1 MTCRLKCSRTLSF
14 VAAGLA
20 AALITGAASVWAQ
33 EFPTK
38 PVRMIVPFAPGG
50 GSDLNA
56 RRLSDQLSDRWKQ
69 PLVVHNMGGAGGNLA
84 LAATASSEPTGYT
97 MLFAS
102 LAIIVNNPTLY
113 SNLQVDPDRDLA
125 PVVLIGEVPLVLLVN
140 AELPANDVASFI
152 ALAKQRPVHFGSG
165 GVGTSMHLAGELLN
179 SVAGIK
185 MVHVPFKGAGPVVA
199 AIMGNEIQMIMQNA
213 ALAEGQ
219 VKGGRLKAL
228 AIASPKRLA
237 MLPNVPTF
245 EESGVPNY
253 RAAISYGIYVRAG
266 TPASVIATL
275 NRSIN
280 AVLAD
285 PAYRKQMASL
295 GMELA
300 GGTPQQLAAYV
311 AAERKKWV
319 PIIRALGIKV
329 N

>member
-1 MTCRLKCSRTLSF
+1 
-14 VAAGLA
+14 
-20 AALITGAASVWAQ
+20 
-33 EFPTK
+33 
-38 PVRMIVPFAPGG
+38 
-50 GSDLNA
+50 
-56 RRLSDQLSDRWKQ
+56 
-69 PLVVHNMGGAGGNLA
+69 
-84 LAATASSEPTGYT
+84 
-97 MLFAS
+97 
-102 LAIIVNNPTLY
+102 
-113 SNLQVDPDRDLA
+113 
-125 PVVLIGEVPLVLLVN
+125 VLLVN

-228 AIASPKRLA
+228 AVASSNRLA
-237 MLPNVPTF
+237 MLPKIPTF
-245 EESGVPNY
+245 EESGVPSF
-253 RAAISYGIYVRAG
+253 RAAISYGIYVRVG

-275 NRSIN
+275 NHSIN
-280 AVLAD
+280 SVLSD

-311 AAERKKWV
+311 ATERKKWV